1 MTISMNAEDYILKR
15 NIMYEH
21 IKETINQWVV
31 IDTFEYEHMSCQGL
45 TARQRINIDSTLENE
60 LKNITNNNFNDWCS
74 QTSQTII
81 LCIQAFLKGLVNINK
96 INNFTSEEYA
106 KLIYDI
112 IVYYIDDETGP
123 QLLEEVIVISK

>member
-31 IDTFEYEHMSCQGL
+31 IDTFEYEHMSWQGL

>member
-1 MTISMNAEDYILKR
+1 MNAEDYILKR

-31 IDTFEYEHMSCQGL
+31 IDTFEYEHMSWQGL

>member
-31 IDTFEYEHMSCQGL
+31 IDTFEYEHMSWQGL

-60 LKNITNNNFNDWCS
+60 LKNITNN
-74 QTSQTII
+74 
-81 LCIQAFLKGLVNINK
+81 K
-96 INNFTSEEYA
+96 
-106 KLIYDI
+106 
-112 IVYYIDDETGP
+112 
-123 QLLEEVIVISK
+123 